1 MSSDSSDDEGDHIL
15 GGLLD
20 SVNAV
25 LTQVDGLLRDLITTL
40 TRPLTVT
47 GRRVWETVR
56 TPWELRERGQQRLPA
71 DTYTRVAPT
80 SPSPAAR
87 PVSPTLPSSAARPP
101 AGYRDT
107 EQRRRDRRRRPVVT
121 PRAPRT
127 VRIRGSPSEYEPED
141 WEGDNYDYVGLRGG
155 VLKEDAED
163 RKKKLAELRF

>member
-25 LTQVDGLLRDLITTL
+25 ITQVDGLLRGLITTL
-40 TRPLTVT
+40 ARPLTVT

-56 TPWELRERGQQRLPA
+56 TPWEMRERGQQRLPA
-71 DTYTRVAPT
+71 DTYTRE
-80 SPSPAAR
+80 
-87 PVSPTLPSSAARPP
+87 PVSPALPSSAARPP

-107 EQRRRDRRRRPVVT
+107 ERRRRNRRRRPIVT
-121 PRAPRT
+121 PRAPRA

-141 WEGDNYDYVGLRGG
+141 WQGDDYDYVGLRGTI
-155 VLKEDAED
+155 LKKDADD
-163 RKKKLAELRF
+163 RKKKKLSDLRF